1 LQDGKPFS
9 FAGQQGKEV
18 NAMTTTRSIAF
29 IGAGSMAEAL
39 IAGMTKTFC
48 HPTQIVVT
56 NRQNRARLEE
66 LKRTYGVHAAQDAQR
81 AVQHADI
88 VILAMKPK
96 DVAEAMAAVA
106 PAIRP
111 NQLILSLLAGV
122 TTETIEQLARR
133 DVAVVRAMPNTS
145 AAVGLSATAIAGGR
159 FASEQHLET
168 AKQLFETVGIVTIV
182 PERDLHAVTGLS
194 GSGPAYVYYLV
205 EAMEKAAA
213 DIGLERDVAKT
224 LILQTII
231 GAAEMLKAS
240 DKHPSVL
247 RREVTSPGGT
257 TEAGIKML
265 EQYRFQEAIAACIR
279 RATARS
285 EELGNA
291 LLTAIAES

>member
-1 LQDGKPFS
+1 
-9 FAGQQGKEV
+9 
-18 NAMTTTRSIAF
+18 MTTARSIAF

-48 HPTQIVVT
+48 HPAQIVVT

-66 LKRTYGVHAAQDAQR
+66 LERTYGIRAAQDAR
-81 AVQHADI
+81 HAVEQADI
-88 VILAMKPK
+88 IILAMKPK
-96 DVAEAMAAVA
+96 DVAEAMATIA

-111 NQLILSLLAGV
+111 NQLMLSLLAGV
-122 TTETIEQLARR
+122 TTETIERLAGR
-133 DVAVVRAMPNTS
+133 DIAVVRAMPNTS

-159 FASEQHLET
+159 FASKQHLET
-168 AKQLFETVGIVTIV
+168 AKQLFETVGIVTVV

-257 TEAGIKML
+257 TEAGISVL

-279 RATARS
+279 RATVRS
-285 EELGNA
+285 EELGSA
-291 LLTAIAES
+291 LLAAIAES

>member
-1 LQDGKPFS
+1 
-9 FAGQQGKEV
+9 
-18 NAMTTTRSIAF
+18 MTTTRSIAF

-48 HPTQIVVT
+48 HPAQIVVT
-56 NRQNRARLEE
+56 NRQNRNRLEE
-66 LKRTYGVHAAQDAQR
+66 LKHTYGVRTAQDAR
-81 AVQHADI
+81 HAVAQADT

-106 PAIRP
+106 PAIRS
-111 NQLILSLLAGV
+111 NQLMLSLLAGV
-122 TTETIEQLARR
+122 TTETIERLAGR
-133 DVAVVRAMPNTS
+133 DIAVVRAMPNTS

-213 DIGLERDVAKT
+213 DIGLERDVAKR

-257 TEAGIKML
+257 TEAGISVL

-279 RATARS
+279 RATVRS
-285 EELGNA
+285 EELGSA
-291 LLTAIAES
+291 LLAALAES

>member
-1 LQDGKPFS
+1 MMNN
-9 FAGQQGKEV
+9 ER
-18 NAMTTTRSIAF
+18 TIAL
-29 IGAGSMAEAL
+29 IGAGSMAESL
-39 IAGMTKTFC
+39 IAGMTKAFC
-48 HPTQIVVT
+48 HPAHIVVA

-66 LKRTYGVHAAQDAQR
+66 LARQYGVGTAGCAQE
-81 AVQHADI
+81 AVKQADI

-96 DVAEAMAAVA
+96 DVVEAMNAIA
-106 PAIRP
+106 PTLRAH
-111 NQLILSLLAGV
+111 QLILSLLAGI
-122 TTETIEQLARR
+122 TTETIERLAGRNIP
-133 DVAVVRAMPNTS
+133 VVRAMPNTS

-159 FASEQHLET
+159 FAAKEHLEV
-168 AKQLFETVGIVTIV
+168 AKQLFETVGIVAVV

-213 DIGLERDVAKT
+213 DIGLERDVAKR

-257 TEAGIKML
+257 TEAGIGVL
-265 EQYRFQEAIAACIR
+265 EQYRFQEAVIACIQ

-285 EELGNA
+285 EELGSA
-291 LLTAIAES
+291 LLAAIAEA